1 MQILFM
7 ALSGV
12 LALVLIWSLF
22 STSKLKTK
30 KKELEQMVE
39 ESKESIK
46 KLSEDLDLSS
56 EEFKNLR
63 MRQGQITIK
72 YKSEIEGLEAKIRE
86 FEKAAIG

>member
-1 MQILFM
+1 MEILFM

-22 STSKLKTK
+22 NASKLSSK

-39 ESKESIK
+39 ESKKSVK
-46 KLSEDLDLSS
+46 KLSEDLDLSA

-72 YKSEIEGLEAKIRE
+72 YKSEIEGLNAKIRE
-86 FEKAAIG
+86 LEKATVG

>member
-1 MQILFM
+1 MEILFM

-22 STSKLKTK
+22 SSSKLKSK
-30 KKELEQMVE
+30 KAELEQMVE
-39 ESKESIK
+39 ESKKSIK
-46 KLSEDLDLSS
+46 KLNADLDLGS
-56 EEFKNLR
+56 EEFKHLR

-86 FEKAAIG
+86 LEKGLVG

>member
-1 MQILFM
+1 MEILFM

-22 STSKLKTK
+22 SSSKLKSK

-39 ESKESIK
+39 ESKASIK
-46 KLSEDLDLSS
+46 KLTSDLEVST

-63 MRQGQITIK
+63 LRQGGVTIK

-86 FEKAAIG
+86 LEKSMAG

>member
-1 MQILFM
+1 MEILFM

-22 STSKLKTK
+22 NASKLSSK

-39 ESKESIK
+39 ESKKSIK

-72 YKSEIEGLEAKIRE
+72 YKSEIEGLNAKIRE
-86 FEKAAIG
+86 LEKATVG